1 MLDQNR
7 SLYEKKRAH
16 SFTQRRSEEEYV
28 RQRKF
33 MFKPEIRE
41 MPVEI
46 YGEQA

>member
-1 MLDQNR
+1 MVLQNR

-16 SFTQRRSEEEYV
+16 SFTQRRSEEEYI

-33 MFKPEIRE
+33 TFKPEIRD

-46 YGEQA
+46 YGDQA